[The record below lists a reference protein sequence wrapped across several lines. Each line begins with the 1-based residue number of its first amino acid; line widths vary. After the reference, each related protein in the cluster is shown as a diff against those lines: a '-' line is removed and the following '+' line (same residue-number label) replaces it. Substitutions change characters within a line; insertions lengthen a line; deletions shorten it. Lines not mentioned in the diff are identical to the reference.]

1 MAEPAR
7 IYATEPDEIAEP
19 KPVLQ
24 LVHDSVDRGWS
35 RHRAERRTQRRDRL
49 RGRVLRGRASSS
61 RPQAPLAGWG
71 FGNALG
77 LGTFVGVWGG
87 GGFGFMMGATIPYAR
102 YLDAQSTHSTH
113 HGQGDTNDTAA
124 R

>member
-7 IYATEPDEIAEP
+7 IYPEPDEIAES

-24 LVHDSVDRGWS
+24 LVV
-35 RHRAERRTQRRDRL
+35 RDNVSEGGVVTEPNV
-49 RGRVLRGRASSS
+49 GRSGAIGYVVGFFVA
-61 RPQAPLAGWG
+61 AIVITGAGTLAGWG

-87 GGFGFMMGATIPYAR
+87 GGFGS
-102 YLDAQSTHSTH
+102 DAS
-113 HGQGDTNDTAA
+113 GPA
-124 R
+124 